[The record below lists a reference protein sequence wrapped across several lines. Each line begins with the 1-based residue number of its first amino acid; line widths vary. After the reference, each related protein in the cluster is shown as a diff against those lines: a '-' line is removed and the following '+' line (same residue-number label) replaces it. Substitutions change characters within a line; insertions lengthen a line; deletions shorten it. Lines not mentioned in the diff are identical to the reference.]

1 MPTTISQGLATPAGL
16 VNGST
21 AQASHVSDLY
31 TALNAFVIP
40 DGTLPVTKLYGLDD
54 LSAVVNAGGA
64 SFAWPIVI
72 PALNC
77 GVIFIP
83 FTYTADGTHNIV
95 FELFTNNSTSTGGTY
110 AVGADNTEKSKML
123 MIFIGPRSAATT
135 HSSLAPIA
143 VFGHVSTL
151 TYPTSCDDGIALI
164 KIGVTAPSG
173 TAAVY
178 FNHIRAYLFGG

>member
-54 LSAVVNAGGA
+54 LSTVINAGGV
-64 SFAWPIVI
+64 SFRWPVVI

-77 GVIFIP
+77 GVIFVP
-83 FTYTADGTHNIV
+83 FTYTGDATHNIL
-95 FELFTNNSTSTGGTY
+95 FELFINGLTTNGIYSIGAENS
-110 AVGADNTEKSKML
+110 EKSKML

-135 HSSLAPIA
+135 HSSVAPIA
-143 VFGHVSTL
+143 VLGQVATSA
-151 TYPTSCDDGIALI
+151 YPTTCPDAIADFHFAI
-164 KIGVTAPSG
+164 TAPSG